1 MKVLL
6 INPIT
11 SERGMFAA
19 TPNLGLGYLATAL
32 IRNGFEVDIWDG
44 MKKEMTRK
52 KLQERIRNLDYDA
65 AGIQVY
71 TCSVQEA
78 QETLSLIKSLNP
90 KIIRIIGGAHVSGD
104 SENAMNQLDADY
116 AFRGEAEI
124 GLPKLLRKLSGAEE
138 CSFDEIHH
146 LIRKEGD
153 KVVCNPLEPIKDVTA
168 LGIPAWDLI
177 NPNEYPNAPIGAFV
191 KSFPVATISCSRG
204 CPHQCTYCANKLI
217 MGRGM
222 RARSKESIIEELD
235 LLYNKYGVRE
245 YQIIDDCFTSKRSLA
260 EGVCNEIIS
269 RGWKINIT
277 FPNGVRVES
286 LDEDL
291 LKLLERAGCYSIG
304 MAIESGSQRIVDHM
318 KRHQDLERI
327 KEKVKLVARTTKIRM
342 TGFFILGYPA
352 EERED
357 ILKTIKL
364 AKKLPLKRAQF
375 TIWIPVPGS
384 EMTETLKREG
394 KLNIKNLSS
403 VVLNQINYVPEH
415 LTEEELQ
422 KLLRKAYLEF
432 YFRPKIILG
441 LLAEI
446 QSFEHL
452 KNILRRVKRMWSAR
466 I

>member
-6 INPIT
+6 VNPIT
-11 SERGMFAA
+11 GERGMFAA

-32 IRNGFEVDIWDG
+32 RRNGFEVDIWDG
-44 MKKEMTRK
+44 MKKDMTRK
-52 KLQERIRNLDYDA
+52 KLEERLRSLDYDA
-65 AGIQVY
+65 AGFQIY
-71 TCSVQEA
+71 TCSVP
-78 QETLSLIKSLNP
+78 ETQDAIELVKSLNP
-90 KIIRIIGGAHVSGD
+90 EIIRIVGGAHVSGD

-116 AFRGEAEI
+116 GFRGEAEI
-124 GLPKLLRKLSGAEE
+124 GLPQLLKKISGEE
-138 CSFDEIHH
+138 NTELKDIHH
-146 LIRKEGD
+146 LIWRENGKINRNE
-153 KVVCNPLEPIKDVTA
+153 LSPIKDVTA
-168 LGIPAWDLI
+168 LGLPSWDLI
-177 NPNEYPNAPIGAFV
+177 DPNEYPNAPIGAFV
-191 KSFPVATISCSRG
+191 KSFPLATISCSRG

-217 MGRGM
+217 MGRGL
-222 RARSKESIIEELD
+222 RARSQESIIEELD

-245 YQIIDDCFTSKRSLA
+245 YQIIDDTFTSKRSLA
-260 EGVCNEIIS
+260 KGVCDEIIR
-269 RGWKINIT
+269 RGWKLNIT

-286 LDEDL
+286 LDEEL

-318 KRHQDLERI
+318 KRRQNLEMVR
-327 KEKVKLVARTTKIRM
+327 EKVELVARTTKIRM

-364 AKKLPLKRAQF
+364 AKELPLKRAQF

-394 KLNIKNLSS
+394 KLKIKNLSS
-403 VVLNQINYVPEH
+403 VVLNQINYVPEN
-415 LTEEELQ
+415 LTEDELQ
-422 KLLRKAYLEF
+422 KLLRRAFFEF

-446 QSFEHL
+446 QSLEHL
-452 KNILRRVKRMWSAR
+452 KNILRRVKRMWSSR
-466 I
+466 S

>member
-11 SERGMFAA
+11 CERGMFAA

-32 IRNGFEVDIWDG
+32 RRNGFEVDIWDG
-44 MKKEMTRK
+44 MKKDMTK
-52 KLQERIRNLDYDA
+52 KLLTERLKRLDYDA
-65 AGIQVY
+65 IGIQVY
-71 TCSVQEA
+71 TCSVKEA
-78 QETLSLIKSLNP
+78 EEALKLVKSLNP
-90 KIIRIIGGAHVSGD
+90 EVVRIVGGAHASGD
-104 SENAMNQLDADY
+104 SANVLNALDAHY

-124 GLPKLLRKLSGAEE
+124 GLPKLLRKLKGEE
-138 CSFDEIHH
+138 DCGFEEIHH
-146 LIRKEGD
+146 LIWRDG
-153 KVVCNPLEPIKDVTA
+153 CNPLAPIKDVTA
-168 LGIPAWDLI
+168 LGIPSWDLI

-191 KSFPVATISCSRG
+191 KSFPLATISCSRG

-260 EGVCNEIIS
+260 EGVCNEIIN
-269 RGWKINIT
+269 RGWKMNIT

-286 LDEDL
+286 LDEEL

-318 KRHQDLERI
+318 KRNQNLEKI
-327 KEKVKLVARTTKIRM
+327 KEKVELVARVTKIRM
-342 TGFFILGYPA
+342 TGFFIMGYPA

-364 AKKLPLKRAQF
+364 AKELPLKRAQF

-403 VVLNQINYVPEH
+403 VVLNQINYVPEN
-415 LTEEELQ
+415 LTEDELQ
-422 KLLRKAYLEF
+422 KLLRRAYYEF
-432 YFRPKIILG
+432 YFRPKIIFG
-441 LLAEI
+441 LLTEI
-446 QSFEHL
+446 QSLEHL
-452 KNILRRVKRMWSAR
+452 KNILRRVKRMWKAA
-466 I
+466 

>member
-6 INPIT
+6 VNPIT

-32 IRNGFEVDIWDG
+32 RRDGFDVNIWDG
-44 MKKEMTRK
+44 MKKDMTRK
-52 KLQERIRNLDYDA
+52 MLEERLRIVNYDVI
-65 AGIQVY
+65 GIQVY
-71 TCSVQEA
+71 TCSVGEA
-78 QETLSLIKSLNP
+78 QETLRLVKSLDP
-90 KIIRIIGGAHVSGD
+90 KVLRIIGGAHVSGD
-104 SENAMNQLDADY
+104 SENAINQLDADF
-116 AFRGEAEI
+116 AFRGEAEL
-124 GLPKLLRKLSGAEE
+124 GLPQLLKKIKGEE
-138 CSFDEIHH
+138 DLEYKDIHH
-146 LIRKEGD
+146 LIWRDGD
-153 KVVCNPLEPIKDVTA
+153 RVICNPLAPIKDVTA
-168 LGIPAWDLI
+168 LGIPSWDLI

-191 KSFPVATISCSRG
+191 KSFPLATISCSRG

-222 RARSKESIIEELD
+222 RARSKESIIDELD
-235 LLYNKYGVRE
+235 LLYNKYRVRE

-260 EGVCNEIIS
+260 EGVCNEIIN

-286 LDEDL
+286 LDEEL

-318 KRHQDLERI
+318 KRNQNLEKV
-327 KEKVKLVARTTKIRM
+327 KEKVELVARVTKIRM
-342 TGFFILGYPA
+342 TGFFIMGYPT

-364 AKKLPLKRAQF
+364 AKELPLKRAQF

-384 EMTETLKREG
+384 EMTEKLKSEG

-403 VVLNQINYVPEH
+403 VVLNQINYVPEN
-415 LTEEELQ
+415 LTEDELQ
-422 KLLRKAYLEF
+422 KLLRRAYFEF

-446 QSFEHL
+446 QSLEHL
-452 KNILRRVKRMWSAR
+452 KNILRRVKRMWRAT
-466 I
+466 